1 MSGESA
7 TESVIPWGE
16 SCPRELG
23 VCQVPAGSLRCKSPR
38 AQAAGAARLAGFT
51 ARAMYN
57 VHKADVCTCSFVTV
71 QPWKALQGDAAFR
84 VQVSSG
90 GAGAGGG
97 GALAMVG
104 RDWLR

>member
-38 AQAAGAARLAGFT
+38 AQAAGSKLQKAQTLGIPVLDEAG
-51 ARAMYN
+51 
-57 VHKADVCTCSFVTV
+57 
-71 QPWKALQGDAAFR
+71 LR
-84 VQVSSG
+84 V
-90 GAGAGGG
+90 
-97 GALAMVG
+97 L
-104 RDWLR
+104 LP